1 MGSPDSRLR
10 LLVGRAEPLHQ
21 LARRVLEQPA
31 EPIQIGGRLEQ
42 LVLQFGDLAECERL
56 NLR

>member
-1 MGSPDSRLR
+1 LR

-31 EPIQIGGRLEQ
+31 ETVQIGCRLEQ
-42 LVLQFGDLAECERL
+42 LILQFGNLAECERL